1 MARFKQLFEKYLTYK
16 GVSFQSD
23 EWVFMTRMYSDSKEI
38 ATLKRLQSYS
48 RLVGKAVSDQKKDL
62 PLQNICVVAN
72 LVSDETKRKYE
83 EAKLG
88 YVWDIRNVL
97 WLFED
102 YPELK
107 NELISILNYSVENIE
122 PERPEPFIFEE
133 SSQMENTDPESVADS
148 YIAQLK
154 VLETGSAAFKK
165 YEELCVSI
173 LKYIL
178 GEYLTLWEQ
187 QKTTEENLYRFDM
200 CCKIKNGVTQD
211 FLTRSVSIFLRN
223 ISCSS
228 LKTMK
233 SLLLRGKFTL
243 QKNICTKKL
252 SVKLRSLFPE
262 KERINMR
269 KWLHGEVYGKAGN

>member
-1 MARFKQLFEKYLTYK
+1 
-16 GVSFQSD
+16 
-23 EWVFMTRMYSDSKEI
+23 MTRMYSDSKEI

-148 YIAQLK
+148 YIA
-154 VLETGSAAFKK
+154 
-165 YEELCVSI
+165 
-173 LKYIL
+173 
-178 GEYLTLWEQ
+178 
-187 QKTTEENLYRFDM
+187 YR
-200 CCKIKNGVTQD
+200 GR
-211 FLTRSVSIFLRN
+211 L
-223 ISCSS
+223 
-228 LKTMK
+228 
-233 SLLLRGKFTL
+233 
-243 QKNICTKKL
+243 
-252 SVKLRSLFPE
+252 
-262 KERINMR
+262 
-269 KWLHGEVYGKAGN
+269 